1 MRHRR
6 DVKELARSQLDDASI
21 IECSRRGAGEHQ
33 SNVLNAAPSRAHAWA
48 DVLAPLPPRFISG
61 ATNRYPAE
69 MHNLET
75 TFFHH
80 ASFIRRVKG
89 FENYGYLVAAHA

>member
-1 MRHRR
+1 
-6 DVKELARSQLDDASI
+6 
-21 IECSRRGAGEHQ
+21 
-33 SNVLNAAPSRAHAWA
+33 
-48 DVLAPLPPRFISG
+48 
-61 ATNRYPAE
+61 

-89 FENYGYLVAAHA
+89 FENNGYLVAAHA